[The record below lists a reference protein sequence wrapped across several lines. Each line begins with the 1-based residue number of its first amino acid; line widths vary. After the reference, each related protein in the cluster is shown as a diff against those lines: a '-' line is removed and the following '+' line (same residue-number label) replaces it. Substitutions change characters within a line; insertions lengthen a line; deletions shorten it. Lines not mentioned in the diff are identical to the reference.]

1 MKAFILPIGDEV
13 LIGQIVDSNSA
24 WIAQQLNQQGL
35 SVRHAMSV
43 GDAREEIM
51 DSLRFALSQADI
63 VLITGGL
70 GPTKDDITKKTIAD
84 FFGVGMTFHQNTWE
98 RIVDFFK
105 KRNREPGEAH
115 YNQCFMPDNALILTN
130 TMGSAPGMWFEY
142 EGKIIVSMPG
152 VPSEMKYLMEAEVL
166 PRLKTIFKG
175 EPIEHR
181 TIMTAGAGETDLAV
195 LVKDFE
201 QNLPDYLKLA
211 YLPAYGLVRLRLT
224 GRHADEAFLNKTI
237 DEKADEME
245 KLVSRFAY
253 ARDGESLEEN
263 LGKILKAKGK
273 TISTA
278 ESCTGGMIA
287 QRITGIS
294 GASAYYQGSLVAYD
308 NNVKINNLGVRVET
322 IVAHGA
328 VSEECVKE
336 MVVGA
341 CRVLKTDMAIVTSG
355 ILGPGG
361 GSPEKPV
368 GLIWIGIGNAE
379 NTQTFK
385 ININRSRAIN
395 NDFATNTALNLARK
409 FAAEFL

>member
-43 GDAREEIM
+43 GDEREEIM

-84 FFGVGMTFHQNTWE
+84 FFGVGMTFHQETWE

-115 YNQCFMPDNALILTN
+115 HNQCFMPDNALILTN
-130 TMGSAPGMWFEY
+130 NMGSAPGMWFEH

-166 PRLKTIFKG
+166 PRLKTIFQG

-201 QNLPDYLKLA
+201 ENLPDYLKLA
-211 YLPAYGLVRLRLT
+211 YLPAMGFVRLRLT
-224 GRHADEAFLNKTI
+224 GRHADEVFLKKTI

-245 KLVSRFAY
+245 KLVERFAY
-253 ARDGESLEEN
+253 ARESESLEER

-273 TISTA
+273 TVSTA

-294 GASAYYQGSLVAYD
+294 GASEYYQGSVIAYD
-308 NNVKINNLGVRVET
+308 NNVKINNLGVRLDT
-322 IVAHGA
+322 IIAHGA

-341 CRVLKTDMAIVTSG
+341 CKVLKTDMVIVTSG

-361 GSPEKPV
+361 GTPEKPV
-368 GLIWIGIGNAE
+368 GLIWIGVGNAE
-379 NTQTFK
+379 NLQTFK

-395 NDFATNTALNLARK
+395 NEFATNSALNLARK
-409 FAAEFL
+409 FALEFL

>member
-13 LIGQIVDSNSA
+13 LIGQIVDTNSA

-43 GDAREEIM
+43 GDDREEITGA
-51 DSLRFALSQADI
+51 LRFALSQADI

-84 FFGVGMTFHQNTWE
+84 FFGAGMIFHQDTWD

-115 YNQCFMPDNALILTN
+115 YNQCFMPDNATILTN
-130 TMGSAPGMWFEY
+130 NMGSAPGMWFEH

-152 VPSEMKYLMEAEVL
+152 VPSEMKHLMEVQVL
-166 PRLKTIFKG
+166 PRLKAIFGG

-181 TIMTAGAGETDLAV
+181 TIMTAGVGETDLAI
-195 LVKDFE
+195 LVKEFE
-201 QNLPDYLKLA
+201 ENLPDYLKLA
-211 YLPAYGLVRLRLT
+211 YLPAYGIVRLRLT
-224 GRHADEAFLNKTI
+224 GQHANEDFLKKTI
-237 DEKADEME
+237 DEKTAEME
-245 KLVSRFAY
+245 ILVAQHAY
-253 ARDGESLEEN
+253 ARDGETLEEC

-273 TISTA
+273 TIATA

-287 QRITGIS
+287 QRITSIS
-294 GASAYYQGSLVAYD
+294 GASAYYQGSVVAYD

-341 CRVLKTDMAIVTSG
+341 CKVLKTDMAIVTSG
-355 ILGPGG
+355 ILGPDGG
-361 GSPEKPV
+361 TAEKPV

-379 NTQTFK
+379 NLQTFK
-385 ININRSRAIN
+385 ININRTRAIN
-395 NDFATNTALNLARK
+395 NEFATNTALNLARK
-409 FAAEFL
+409 FALNF

>member
-43 GDAREEIM
+43 GDEREEIM

-84 FFGVGMTFHQNTWE
+84 FFGVGMTFHQDTWE

-115 YNQCFMPDNALILTN
+115 HNQCFMPDNALILTN
-130 TMGSAPGMWFEY
+130 NMGSAPGMWFEH

-166 PRLKTIFKG
+166 PRLKTIFQG

-201 QNLPDYLKLA
+201 ENLPDYLKLA
-211 YLPAYGLVRLRLT
+211 YLPAMGFVRLRLT
-224 GRHADEAFLNKTI
+224 GRHADEVFLKKTI

-245 KLVSRFAY
+245 KLVERFAY
-253 ARDGESLEEN
+253 ARESESLEER

-273 TISTA
+273 TVSTA

-294 GASAYYQGSLVAYD
+294 GASEYYQGSVIAYD
-308 NNVKINNLGVRVET
+308 NNVKINNLGVRLDT
-322 IVAHGA
+322 IIAHGA

-341 CRVLKTDMAIVTSG
+341 CKVLKTDMVIVTSG

-361 GSPEKPV
+361 GTPEKPV
-368 GLIWIGIGNAE
+368 GLIWIGVGNAE
-379 NTQTFK
+379 NLQTFK

-395 NDFATNTALNLARK
+395 NEFATNSALNLARK
-409 FAAEFL
+409 FALEFL